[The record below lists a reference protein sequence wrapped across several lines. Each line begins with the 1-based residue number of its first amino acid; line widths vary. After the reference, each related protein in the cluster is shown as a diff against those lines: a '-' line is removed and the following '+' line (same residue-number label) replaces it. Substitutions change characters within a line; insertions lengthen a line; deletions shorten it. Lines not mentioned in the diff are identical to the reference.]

1 MKQGLLIFFS
11 VLLFFGNV
19 GISIFTHSCRE
30 EGLSKSIFLA
40 SNDCITNQSSDA
52 CCEEEDDCCEEDKNT
67 CCSDETQIVK
77 LDEKY
82 IQNHGITKIL
92 ISDFDIPTIFYHS
105 KNVLLAEI
113 QLCINNC
120 KDPPPKSRKTI
131 LIQNQVFRI

>member
-40 SNDCITNQSSDA
+40 SNDCNSNLSSDA
-52 CCEEEDDCCEEDKNT
+52 CCNAEEDKNT

-92 ISDFDIPTIFYHS
+92 ISEFDIPTFFYHS
-105 KNVLLAEI
+105 KNFLLAEI
-113 QLCINNC
+113 QLCINKW